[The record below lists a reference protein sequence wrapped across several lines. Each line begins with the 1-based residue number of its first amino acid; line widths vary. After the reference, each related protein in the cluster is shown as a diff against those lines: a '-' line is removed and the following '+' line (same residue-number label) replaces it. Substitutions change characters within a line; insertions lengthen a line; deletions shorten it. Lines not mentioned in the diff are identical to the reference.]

1 MMARDKK
8 PVNWG
13 VPGQT
18 GVTEDGIPWYVPEGG
33 PSRMD
38 RIMQRLLR
46 LPGTYAPV
54 GARLVPAR
62 TAAEVKE
69 RSLRKYHDTVV
80 AFLNEGEQID
90 GFIRFALDEHVPQPP
105 RGNLEAKIGPNPLK
119 HWWMGGG
126 WDSMAGHL
134 VVTIGSSRTH
144 ELNGPSVVD
153 RCELW
158 VRTDRRV
165 VLMAGGMDN
174 PLCVD
179 AEYGLGQVGLR
190 PDWQPGQTNGEPR
203 RVDIA
208 FADGSWLGLQGYDHD
223 VPGPT
228 EGFPER
234 DLLAELVGAP
244 VTASCLPAMG
254 R

>member
-8 PVNWG
+8 PINWG

-18 GVTEDGIPWYVPEGG
+18 GVTDDGIAWYVPEDG

-38 RIMQRLLR
+38 RIMQRVLR
-46 LPGTYAPV
+46 LSGTYAPV

-69 RSLRKYHDTVV
+69 RSLRKYHDTVA
-80 AFLNEGEQID
+80 AFLDEGEQID
-90 GFIRFALDEHVPQPP
+90 GFIRFALDKHVPQPP

-126 WDSMAGHL
+126 WNSMAGHL
-134 VVTIGSSRTH
+134 VVTIGSSR
-144 ELNGPSVVD
+144 SAVD

-179 AEYGLGQVGLR
+179 AEYGLSQVGLR

-223 VPGPT
+223 VPGTT
-228 EGFPER
+228 EGFPQR
-234 DLLAELVGAP
+234 DLLAELAGPP